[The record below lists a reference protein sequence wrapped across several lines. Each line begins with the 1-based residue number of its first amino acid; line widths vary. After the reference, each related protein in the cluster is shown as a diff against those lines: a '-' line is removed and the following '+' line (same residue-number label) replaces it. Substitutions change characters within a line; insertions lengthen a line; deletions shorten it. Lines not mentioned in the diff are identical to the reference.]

1 LDIFTASK
9 DDSSIQEMRRLAGKV
24 DEMRNQRAHL
34 ERQLRDSIHS
44 DDITKQ
50 LVVKQDQDLDVVF
63 QEELRKHEKI
73 VSHW

>member
-1 LDIFTASK
+1 
-9 DDSSIQEMRRLAGKV
+9 MRRLAGKV
-24 DEMRNQRAHL
+24 DEMRNQRSQL

-63 QEELRKHEKI
+63 QEELKKHEKI
-73 VSHW
+73 VSFCTYTND